1 MGKVK
6 AQLDDMPIEY
16 GDEYMSEEEL
26 KKDMNKKAKSI
37 SDNIWDL
44 LDKATEIQKEV
55 EEVEGIKKDKYLSF
69 CCYANPLGEVDST
82 TPLPIGLCSKC
93 KDKATFILE
102 VEEI

>member
-55 EEVEGIKKDKYLSF
+55 EKS
-69 CCYANPLGEVDST
+69 
-82 TPLPIGLCSKC
+82 
-93 KDKATFILE
+93 
-102 VEEI
+102 